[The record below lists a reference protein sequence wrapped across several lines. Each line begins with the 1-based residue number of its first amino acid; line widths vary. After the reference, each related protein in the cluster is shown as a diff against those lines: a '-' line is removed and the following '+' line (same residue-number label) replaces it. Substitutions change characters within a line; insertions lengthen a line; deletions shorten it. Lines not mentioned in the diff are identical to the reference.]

1 MAWFSTC
8 ATIGEQSPSAASEPL
23 RGRTRAYT
31 RTLPLSSRISLCKT
45 LRSSSKRP
53 CRLVISLVS
62 SAILAFLCASS
73 CVAASRSN
81 AS

>member
-1 MAWFSTC
+1 
-8 ATIGEQSPSAASEPL
+8 
-23 RGRTRAYT
+23 
-31 RTLPLSSRISLCKT
+31 LPLSSRISLCKT